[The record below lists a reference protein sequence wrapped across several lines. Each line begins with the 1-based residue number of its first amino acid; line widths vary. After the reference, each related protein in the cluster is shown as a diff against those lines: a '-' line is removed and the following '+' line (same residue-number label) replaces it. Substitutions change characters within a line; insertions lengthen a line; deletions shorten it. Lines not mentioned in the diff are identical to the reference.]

1 MEQDNKQEHSLEKS
15 IDILAEMTRKDI
27 QRLDNFSD
35 TKLSPPKMVL
45 ISYPLSKE
53 LSALLSAP

>member
-1 MEQDNKQEHSLEKS
+1 MEQDNKQESSLKKT

-35 TKLSPPKMVL
+35 IKLSPPMKDL
-45 ISYPLSKE
+45 TSHLLFKE
-53 LSALLSAP
+53 LSA

>member
-1 MEQDNKQEHSLEKS
+1 MEQDTKQEHSLEKS

-53 LSALLSAP
+53 L

>member
-1 MEQDNKQEHSLEKS
+1 MEQDNKQESSLKKT

-53 LSALLSAP
+53 L